1 MALTVCFYLIG
12 NHHLYTIETAEP
24 VSKSL
29 LRKRKRNESER
40 NRILEA
46 AGKRAEEKDPKLET

>member
-1 MALTVCFYLIG
+1 MFYLIG